1 MEALNEIA
9 EALKLLEQKRAFL
22 SECFKQTDKDGITK
36 FKFPINP
43 VDLHNLKICGVD
55 GGLLKKEYHGAGLIL
70 RRAVAV
76 CFTYSEGKLS
86 ETRYFPDRKPMPEPI
101 AVGPEFSEA
110 DFNLLASL
118 KREEVEL
125 KTCLKAIGEFEP
137 NVLVRD
143 GSIVLYPSNLPEK
156 TSQVYKVYQSVVKL
170 VRELYKTCQEKN
182 ILLVGAVEDSRGKRY
197 CNIILQEAVPALLKA
212 NINIELLRR
221 IDANKDVLNNTT
233 DTLFLYNLLSTGERT
248 AALDYSKTSEL
259 PILKDLEE
267 FSKKLFVVYI
277 KAAEFDRPLRLDF
290 LSDVEKLDETADK
303 IAAIIYEISKLNR
316 MYSYPSI
323 LIEADGRA
331 KLEENDIFHF
341 KAALA
346 EKLGNNPALFEL
358 RRDLRPF

>member
-9 EALKLLEQKRAFL
+9 EALKLLEQRREFL
-22 SECFKQTDKDGITK
+22 ANCFKETDKSRITK

-43 VDLHNLKICGVD
+43 ADLHNIKICGVD

-76 CFTYSEGKLS
+76 CFTYNEGKLS
-86 ETRYFPDRKPMPEPI
+86 DTRYWPSQKPMPEPI
-101 AVGPEFSEA
+101 AVGPEFSEV

-118 KREEVEL
+118 KREEIEL
-125 KTCLKAIGEFEP
+125 KTCLKAIEEFSP
-137 NVLVRD
+137 DVLVRD

-156 TSQVYKVYQSVVKL
+156 SSPLYKVYQSVVKL
-170 VRELYKTCQEKN
+170 SKELYKTCLDKK

-197 CNIILQEAVPALLKA
+197 CNIIMQEAIPALLKA
-212 NINIELLRR
+212 NVNVELLRR
-221 IDANKDVLNNTT
+221 IDAYKDVLANTT
-233 DTLFLYNLLSTGERT
+233 DTLFLFNLLSIGERT

-267 FSKKLFVVYI
+267 FANKIFVVYI

-290 LSDVEKLDETADK
+290 LADVESLDAAAEK
-303 IAAIIYEISKLNR
+303 IASIIHEISKLNR
-316 MYSYPSI
+316 MYSYPSV

-331 KLEENDIFHF
+331 KLQENDIFHF